1 VVYVDQR
8 EGGGEKHNRIQI
20 CQNLKNQ
27 DLRYEVRSNP
37 EALHDYALV
46 WREQSDGIDT
56 ITHVDYLLPILIE
69 RKESKD
75 CADSMREWG
84 KNKRW
89 KRQKDMMI
97 CTSQTLWPGND
108 TQPILMYV
116 LENTNTDLLKD
127 PKAFDHLQNCGCC
140 DGVSGCVKL
149 GYPSIGKLLKKIEIL
164 ANDATFTKHST
175 RGSRETAQL
184 LKKVVREWKR
194 KIQNNLDG
202 PKGVGGLEYNDQL
215 KQRLTVIGKKY
226 NPKNYKANK
235 DRKRQQQQQSGSS
248 SDISSSRKRSRTSP
262 SLTPASVPT
271 SSSSSSS
278 SSSSVSHSNNNNNS
292 SNSSNA
298 NNNSSN
304 SDNNRGEYMSRE
316 YNRGTL
322 DTNPANSKNKF
333 YRPKR
338 RGSNYAILITLLV
351 NEQGKNGAPLKGAKM
366 TKDEI
371 FNAADRNWNHGQGLC
386 KDGMRDNHRR
396 NGSGY
401 HYDASSGISQLLDK
415 DTNHRSRYLIK
426 TPSRN
431 NRPQTLH
438 LTDEGRRIAHLCHLD
453 AHYVHHDGL
462 ENQTICG
469 CGELRGDEGKC
480 WMTIHESVK
489 LKNMC
494 TDVGIKKSGTVLD
507 VALRL
512 KEFYENKKKEER
524 DLIEGYEKKI
534 NQKGDGGDQVK
545 KKEKKKK
552 SNQNNNKNKKKR
564 KKNNQS
570 DVDDVED
577 NVKRKRQKVI
587 DVDEEEEE
595 DEDDEVD
602 WANKKET
609 SSSYG
614 LPDSGADSDAP
625 VDEKVADALFGTD
638 FMSERYIP
646 TPVSRESASSASSSS
661 SLLGNNSK
669 QVISL
674 TDSDSD
680 SDEKQYNNIVE
691 KQQPDVVDLT

>member
-1 VVYVDQR
+1 
-8 EGGGEKHNRIQI
+8 
-20 CQNLKNQ
+20 
-27 DLRYEVRSNP
+27 
-37 EALHDYALV
+37 
-46 WREQSDGIDT
+46 
-56 ITHVDYLLPILIE
+56 
-69 RKESKD
+69 
-75 CADSMREWG
+75 
-84 KNKRW
+84 
-89 KRQKDMMI
+89 
-97 CTSQTLWPGND
+97 
-108 TQPILMYV
+108 
-116 LENTNTDLLKD
+116 
-127 PKAFDHLQNCGCC
+127 
-140 DGVSGCVKL
+140 
-149 GYPSIGKLLKKIEIL
+149 
-164 ANDATFTKHST
+164 
-175 RGSRETAQL
+175 
-184 LKKVVREWKR
+184 
-194 KIQNNLDG
+194 
-202 PKGVGGLEYNDQL
+202 
-215 KQRLTVIGKKY
+215 
-226 NPKNYKANK
+226 
-235 DRKRQQQQQSGSS
+235 
-248 SDISSSRKRSRTSP
+248 
-262 SLTPASVPT
+262 
-271 SSSSSSS
+271 
-278 SSSSVSHSNNNNNS
+278 
-292 SNSSNA
+292 
-298 NNNSSN
+298 
-304 SDNNRGEYMSRE
+304 MSRE
-316 YNRGTL
+316 YDRGTL

-507 VALRL
+507 VAFRL

-577 NVKRKRQKVI
+577 NVKRKRQKV
-587 DVDEEEEE
+587 
-595 DEDDEVD
+595 DDKVN

-609 SSSYG
+609 PSSYG
-614 LPDSGADSDAP
+614 LSDSD
-625 VDEKVADALFGTD
+625 DEDTTILETD
-638 FMSERYIP
+638 FLSHTYNP

-661 SLLGNNSK
+661 SLKNNSQ

-674 TDSDSD
+674 VDSDSD
-680 SDEKQYNNIVE
+680 GEQHNNVVE